1 MQMFSTSNI
10 PRSLK
15 DFGGKEEAW
24 LAPAWG
30 ERVAGV
36 IAEPQVSEPTPQD
49 WSRIKAMS
57 WSIPGSSLDYQ
68 VPGPQHCRE
77 AGPLSD
83 GHPGPFSKATPVG
96 TL

>member
-1 MQMFSTSNI
+1 MHVFSASKI

-24 LAPAWG
+24 LAPASG
-30 ERVAGV
+30 ERLAGV
-36 IAEPQVSEPTPQD
+36 IAEPQVSEPTSQD
-49 WSRIKAMS
+49 WSRAR
-57 WSIPGSSLDYQ
+57 PGAGAPQEAAWTISSQ
-68 VPGPQHCRE
+68 PQHCRE
-77 AGPLSD
+77 AGPLPD